1 MITSLQFRY
10 SFYSWCFYLFC
21 LYLSLPQPVVYF
33 LGEGAIYVAQAGF
46 ELTTHYK
53 CMSPYPGPLRSTF
66 LNLEVNNIY
75 HIIDS
80 SHCCIEYLYNLCLSL
95 IFIKCEIAHMCTCA
109 LHVCHVNT
117 PGVQKRDGSLVTGIT
132 GIESVPI

>member
-1 MITSLQFRY
+1 
-10 SFYSWCFYLFC
+10 
-21 LYLSLPQPVVYF
+21 
-33 LGEGAIYVAQAGF
+33 
-46 ELTTHYK
+46 
-53 CMSPYPGPLRSTF
+53 MSPYPGPLRSTF
-66 LNLEVNNIY
+66 LNLEVSNIY

-80 SHCCIEYLYNLCLSL
+80 SHCCIEYLYNLYLSL

-132 GIESVPI
+132 GIESVPIEGLETECEFPVRATGAPNCCAISLACLRVF